1 MAQRVLLVQT
11 DTKAAQA
18 LTRYFNNT
26 GDETWKAWNL
36 AQAESLLGELDFQLM
51 LVDINFPANEW
62 IGFLQRAR
70 RKYPDCKIIITHKFP
85 DLHREMLAREH
96 GFTVFTRQPF
106 TSQWLDRAIASF
118 EQGEKGETGEPAK
131 PGAPVQPPPRVR
143 MPVRIKITLPY
154 LILALIFALAGA
166 YIVSQ
171 VVLESVQERYLNQ
184 LVETGV
190 RSADWMVRQ
199 EDNMLSTLRL
209 AVNSQ
214 GVPEAVQNGDTETL
228 RVLVLPLAVNAGE
241 ELVEILNTN
250 GVSLLSMRLVEGG
263 GPADYTFSAGEESFK
278 SLDFVQNVLQGQ
290 MDERGDKYAG
300 VVRADWGDVFYISGP
315 IYDAQNQVAGA
326 LLVGRHLNTL
336 AREMKQETLAE
347 TTLYDMNG
355 QPLASTLYTAD
366 QRYPL
371 LDAQVESVL
380 AGQAKNS
387 LTRNLTRD
395 SVDYTELLGP
405 WEIRGGSDV
414 GLLGVALA
422 QSFLVRTSQFT
433 RVQIFVLVAV
443 GIVLV
448 VSVGMYLARMITNPL
463 QRLLDA
469 SRQVAQG
476 NLEVKLETA
485 GDDEISALASSFN
498 FMVAGLQEGVIY
510 RDLLGRTVSPE
521 VREQLRQTF
530 SSGDLR
536 LAGQEAVATVLMADI
551 RDFTTLSEKTDPA
564 QVFEWLNAYYGQ
576 LVPIITAY
584 GGVVNKFDGD
594 AILAFFG
601 ILPSLLTPQESAV
614 AACQAGLDMLD
625 TIEKFNRKRV
635 EQELPQMLSGIG
647 INTGL
652 VMAGGLGSSDRI
664 HYTII
669 GDTVNTTQR
678 LEALTRQFFPGSGI
692 VISQS
697 TLEALGDSRS
707 QFNINPLGQRAV
719 KGKAEQVQIYRLRQQ
734 ARVDG
739 PGIML

>member
-11 DTKAAQA
+11 ETKAAQE
-18 LTRYFNNT
+18 LTRYFNGR
-26 GDETWKAWNL
+26 GDEIWKAWDL
-36 AQAESLLGELDFQLM
+36 GQAETLLNELEFQFM

-62 IGFLQRAR
+62 IGFLQRAQH
-70 RKYPDCKIIITHKFP
+70 KYPQCKIVITHKFP

-96 GFTVFTRQPF
+96 GFAVFIRQPF
-106 TSQWLDRAIASF
+106 NKQWLDRALANFAEREIA
-118 EQGEKGETGEPAK
+118 EARGEVK
-131 PGAPVQPPPRVR
+131 PGRPIQPLPRVS
-143 MPVRIKITLPY
+143 MPVRVKITLPY

-199 EDNMLSTLRL
+199 ENNMLSTLRL
-209 AVNSQ
+209 VVNSQ
-214 GVPEAVQNGDTETL
+214 GIPEAVQAGETETL
-228 RVLVLPLAVNAGE
+228 RTLVLPLAVNAGE
-241 ELVEILNTN
+241 EVVEVLDAD
-250 GVSLLSMRLVEGG
+250 GVSLLSMRSVAGG
-263 GPADYTFSAGEESFK
+263 GPADYAFSAGEVHFK

-290 MDERGDKYAG
+290 SDERGDKYAG
-300 VVRADWGDVFYISGP
+300 LVQSDWGDVFYISGP
-315 IYDAQNQVAGA
+315 IYDEQNQVVGV
-326 LLVGRHLNTL
+326 LLVGRHLSTL

-347 TTLYDMNG
+347 TTLYDLNG
-355 QPLASTLYTAD
+355 RPLASTLYATD
-366 QRYPL
+366 QGFPL
-371 LDAQVESVL
+371 LDSQVEEVL
-380 AGQAKNS
+380 TGQAQSS
-387 LTRNLTRD
+387 LTRNLARE

-405 WEIRGGSDV
+405 WEVRGGSDV

-433 RVQIFVLVAV
+433 RIQIFVLVAV
-443 GIVLV
+443 GILLV
-448 VSVGMYLARMITNPL
+448 VSVGVYLARMITNPL

-469 SRQVAQG
+469 SHQVAQG
-476 NLEVKLETA
+476 NLEVKLDTG
-485 GDDEISALASSFN
+485 GDDELSALASSFN

-551 RDFTTLSEKTDPA
+551 RDFTTLSEKMDPA
-564 QVFEWLNAYYGQ
+564 LVFEWLNAYYGK

-601 ILPSLLTPQESAV
+601 ILPSLLSPQESAM
-614 AACQAGLDMLD
+614 AACQAGLDMLEA
-625 TIEKFNRKRV
+625 IENFNQKRT
-635 EQELPQMLSGIG
+635 EEGLPLMMSGIG

-652 VMAGGLGSSDRI
+652 VMAGGLGSSDRL

-678 LEALTRQFFPGSGI
+678 LEALTRQFFSGSGI

-707 QFNINPLGQRAV
+707 EFNINPLGQRAV
-719 KGKAEQVQIYRLRQQ
+719 KGKAEQVQIYRLRQPM
-734 ARVDG
+734 RVDG